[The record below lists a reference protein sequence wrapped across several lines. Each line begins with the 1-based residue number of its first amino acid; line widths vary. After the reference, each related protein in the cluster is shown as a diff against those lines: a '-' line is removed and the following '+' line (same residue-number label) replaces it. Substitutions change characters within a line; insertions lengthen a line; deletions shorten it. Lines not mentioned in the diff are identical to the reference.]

1 MEVTRGRAARWG
13 MMTVVVAAATAASG
27 AIRVI
32 QPDPAKDVVRV
43 RLTVTSRAAS
53 VKVTTEG
60 ATITNASVEDVS
72 GGIGERPVIDGGSV
86 GYTGNVPPFE
96 VDVSIRLT
104 LARVRGSRVSFRVE
118 RGGPGGV
125 TLVVAN
131 LNDELQPEILDR
143 FSTNDDEATFETE
156 AARLRDRGPLTIGS
170 VTPRLVL
177 AHYYPWFDRSSW
189 SSPLLADK
197 PQQEYSTDEPSDV
210 RRVFETAKKAGL
222 DGLVVSWQGLDFGG
236 GWNHR
241 RMLIAL
247 DAARDAGLRIATL
260 LETTVA
266 NPEHEQNGVPADPAT
281 VRAWLEDIL
290 RAYGSHPAYLRVD
303 DRPVVFVYS
312 VPRLRVSDWAEVV
325 QDLQSA
331 GLRPMLIGDATRSV
345 WLPSFHGQF
354 DYASNRFT
362 AAEIGGV
369 QLDQGLRVRTYHL
382 LGGVGPR
389 RVWTATVSPGYD
401 DRALVSA
408 DSRTPR
414 VSDRENGA
422 YYDAQWR
429 AALDAGTDWVVV
441 TSWNEW
447 WENTHIEPSV
457 RYGDFYVRRTS
468 EWATRF
474 RMLTTR

>member
-1 MEVTRGRAARWG
+1 
-13 MMTVVVAAATAASG
+13 MTVVVVAATAASG

-60 ATITNASVEDVS
+60 ATITNTSVEDVS
-72 GGIGERPVIDGGSV
+72 GGIGERPVIEGGSV

-125 TLVVAN
+125 TLEVAN
-131 LNDELQPEILDR
+131 LNDESQPEILDR
-143 FSTNDDEATFETE
+143 FSTNDDEATFATET
-156 AARLRDRGPLTIGS
+156 ARLRARGPLSIGS

-241 RMLIAL
+241 RMRSRSTPHATRDCASPRCSRRRSRTPSTSRTACRLI
-247 DAARDAGLRIATL
+247 
-260 LETTVA
+260 
-266 NPEHEQNGVPADPAT
+266 AT
-281 VRAWLEDIL
+281 VRAWLKT
-290 RAYGSHPAYLRVD
+290 S
-303 DRPVVFVYS
+303 
-312 VPRLRVSDWAEVV
+312 
-325 QDLQSA
+325 SA
-331 GLRPMLIGDATRSV
+331 
-345 WLPSFHGQF
+345 
-354 DYASNRFT
+354 
-362 AAEIGGV
+362 
-369 QLDQGLRVRTYHL
+369 
-382 LGGVGPR
+382 
-389 RVWTATVSPGYD
+389 
-401 DRALVSA
+401 
-408 DSRTPR
+408 
-414 VSDRENGA
+414 
-422 YYDAQWR
+422 
-429 AALDAGTDWVVV
+429 
-441 TSWNEW
+441 
-447 WENTHIEPSV
+447 
-457 RYGDFYVRRTS
+457 
-468 EWATRF
+468 
-474 RMLTTR
+474 